1 MVLRCWLSGR
11 THSFDHCSNQLFLK
25 QAMVVVKSQQVL
37 HKEGVCVWV
46 GEWGEDS
53 MRRNSY
59 RAQLWESCAGS
70 VVKLVMFFL
79 SQMGTQFGSNDF
91 LIY

>member
-1 MVLRCWLSGR
+1 M
-11 THSFDHCSNQLFLK
+11 
-25 QAMVVVKSQQVL
+25 
-37 HKEGVCVWV
+37 CVWV

-59 RAQLWESCAGS
+59 HAGS